1 MIYDGFPERNS
12 WLEIETTDIIHNLQ
26 EIKRI
31 LKPGV
36 EFMPVIKCNGYGL
49 GQRMLAKVC
58 VENGCRR
65 LVTAL
70 LSEAMDLRAS
80 GITAPILVFAYLPPA
95 FAPTV
100 VKHDIIQSV
109 YDEQAAIAL
118 SEEAGRQGKTA
129 VIHIKLETGLGRVG
143 FAATQE
149 SIKIIGRIMA
159 LPHLYVEGIY
169 SHFATADGPDLDY
182 AYRQLTVFDD
192 FLTDLRR
199 AGLEIP
205 CPHIAN
211 SAAVVMMPESH
222 YALTRGAALP
232 CGAYPSQYVSRE
244 KIHLRFAMSWKGR
257 VGFVK
262 QVPAGYPVGYG
273 CTFVTKRPSVL
284 ASLGVGYGDG
294 YLRALSNKG
303 VVLIHGKRAPVVG
316 SICMD
321 QMVVDVTDIDG
332 VCRGDEAVFYG
343 KQGDAL
349 LPVEELADLAGT
361 IHHELFAPLHTRI
374 PRFYLQH
381 GQELAPG
388 QKISVASFGR
398 PFPQSLAENL
408 STYYGF

>member
-1 MIYDGFPERNS
+1 MIYDGFPERNA
-12 WLEIETTDIIHNLQ
+12 WLEIETTDIVHNLQ
-26 EIKRI
+26 EIRRI
-31 LKPGV
+31 LRPGV

-58 VENGCRR
+58 VENGSRR

-80 GITAPILVFAYLPPA
+80 GITVPILVFAYLPPA

-100 VKHDIIQSV
+100 VKNDIIQSV

-118 SEEAGRQGKTA
+118 SEEAARQGKTA

-143 FAATQE
+143 FAANPE
-149 SIKIIGRIMA
+149 SVKTIGRIMA
-159 LPHLYVEGIY
+159 LPNLFVEGIY

-192 FLTDLRR
+192 FLTALRR

-222 YALTRGAALP
+222 YGLTRGAALP
-232 CGAYPSQYVSRE
+232 CGAYPSEYVSRD

-262 QVPAGYPVGYG
+262 QVPAGYSVGYG
-273 CTFVTKRPSVL
+273 CTFTTQRPSVL

-303 VVLIHGKRAPVVG
+303 MVLIHGQRARIAGAV
-316 SICMD
+316 CMD
-321 QMVVDVTDIDG
+321 QMVVDVTDIPG
-332 VCRGDEAVFYG
+332 VCPGDEVVFYG
-343 KQGDAL
+343 RQGDAQL
-349 LPVEELADLAGT
+349 RVEELAELAGT
-361 IHHELFAPLHTRI
+361 VHHELFAPLHTRI
-374 PRFYLQH
+374 PRFYLQN
-381 GQELAPG
+381 GREMEPG
-388 QKISVASFGR
+388 KQIPVTSFGR
-398 PFPQSLAENL
+398 PFPQPQQEGLAA
-408 STYYGF
+408 YYGF